1 MVRDMEKYMKS
12 KILKLEPFYSKKIW
26 GYEQWLLSTHKNGK
40 SRIEN
45 IDIDFSKYIGKEL
58 PIIKKIIKANSALS
72 VQVHPDNKYS
82 KENENENGK
91 TECWYILEA
100 DENAT
105 LICGIKDGHNKQS
118 FFEVIKK
125 DLLELNLESISVK
138 SGDVI
143 YIPAGTV
150 HAINGGIKL
159 LEIQQNSDITYRIYD
174 WGRDREMHI
183 DKALE
188 VIDYE
193 KKNKCGKISNFSKLE
208 TPYFTIEKVI
218 VNDLY
223 NDKVKKDFYV
233 YTVINGD
240 GYISDGYE
248 NIKLNKEDTVY
259 IEHNTRYKI
268 FGKLELIKSYV

>member
-1 MVRDMEKYMKS
+1 MKS

-40 SRIEN
+40 SRIEY

>member
-1 MVRDMEKYMKS
+1 MKS

-208 TPYFTIEKVI
+208 KHYFM
-218 VNDLY
+218 
-223 NDKVKKDFYV
+223 
-233 YTVINGD
+233 
-240 GYISDGYE
+240 
-248 NIKLNKEDTVY
+248 IKLK
-259 IEHNTRYKI
+259 KI
-268 FGKLELIKSYV
+268 FMFILL